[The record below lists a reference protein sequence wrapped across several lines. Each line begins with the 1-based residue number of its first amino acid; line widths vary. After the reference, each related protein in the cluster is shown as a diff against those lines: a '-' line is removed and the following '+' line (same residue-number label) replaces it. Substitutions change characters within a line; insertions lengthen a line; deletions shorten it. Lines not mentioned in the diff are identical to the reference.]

1 VLLFCSTTTSWL
13 AMMQIVAALAVAT
26 TVQTDANNCANL
38 IEPIFG
44 TAAIATSVGIQC
56 DGDLST
62 CSNECTG
69 TCTNIY
75 NFQVCCNCGGGDH
88 ITTSTCGSTCDF
100 KQDLQPIEI
109 LDGSDEDKCAVVR
122 ALVEGETGCLSTC
135 THDELN
141 TIVKNAKTTHLDG
154 PAGIPATWYT
164 NETYKCSIAGFT
176 GALNTADLAI
186 PPTWIEMRG
195 CCRERV
201 SGVPKRKRYLSHH
214 DNLISET
221 EIIGGTMATAVA
233 SCKADCAADDLCTA
247 FELHKTKK
255 IRNKKK
261 SKKKSKGYKCE
272 LHKATI
278 NSSTRK
284 SKSCKKAK
292 CFTKETSVPTL
303 PKIE

>member
-1 VLLFCSTTTSWL
+1 MPTEVAIAAVPKIGSIRLAQLFASACT
-13 AMMQIVAALAVAT
+13 VVAT
-26 TVQTDANNCANL
+26 ARAARAATICIMANR
-38 IEPIFG
+38 
-44 TAAIATSVGIQC
+44 
-56 DGDLST
+56 D
-62 CSNECTG
+62 
-69 TCTNIY
+69 
-75 NFQVCCNCGGGDH
+75 
-88 ITTSTCGSTCDF
+88 
-100 KQDLQPIEI
+100 
-109 LDGSDEDKCAVVR
+109 VV
-122 ALVEGETGCLSTC
+122 
-135 THDELN
+135 
-141 TIVKNAKTTHLDG
+141 VKNAKTTHAAG
-154 PAGIPATWYT
+154 PAGIPETWYT

-221 EIIGGTMATAVA
+221 EIIGETMATAVA

-247 FELHKTKK
+247 FELHKSKK

-303 PKIE
+303 PIG